1 MTNDGS
7 AARGL
12 TLAFGPFRLD
22 TAQGT
27 LLRDGQPVRLSSRPR
42 EILLVLVERAGE
54 LVKKRELISRVWPG
68 ICVEESVLRV
78 HISVLRKI
86 LGDGTPGIRYV
97 ENITGL
103 GYRFIAPVRAVA
115 DVPPG
120 HATDAEANQQ
130 LSDLSLPPM
139 PRI

>member
-42 EILLVLVERAGE
+42 EILLLLVERAGE
-54 LVKKRELISRVWPG
+54 LVKKRELMSRVWPG

-86 LGDGTPGIRYV
+86 LGEGASGIRYV

-103 GYRFIAPVRAVA
+103 GYRFIAPVRPAA
-115 DVPPG
+115 DVP
-120 HATDAEANQQ
+120 AMEAAQNQQ
-130 LSDLSLPPM
+130 LN
-139 PRI
+139 